1 MVDEKART
9 PGNRRAAAPWLL
21 SILCLCMSCG
31 EGAPTAPP
39 QPVATMVIVA
49 PSAVTLSA
57 LRDTT
62 RLTATVLD
70 QNGQVMTG
78 ALVAYSSSADSVA
91 TVDVSGLV
99 TAVGNGTAVVT
110 ATSGGASGNA
120 TVTVEQRVAE
130 VRVSPDSVTLVALG
144 DIVRLAVEAL
154 DANGHEVAGAEVAWS
169 SADSVAT
176 VDDAGLVTA
185 VGNGTAAVTATSRDV
200 FGSANV
206 AVRQKVAEVRVSPDS
221 VALFSIGDTVRL
233 TAEALDAN
241 HHAVAEAGLDWSGI
255 DSVMTVDPTG
265 LVTAVGNGIAVVT
278 ATSGEASGSATVT
291 VRQKVAELGVS
302 PDTVTLVA
310 VGDTVRLVAEALDA
324 NGHEVANIEFTWSST
339 DSVATVDG
347 SGLATAVGNGIAV
360 VTATSGESSG
370 SATVT
375 VEQRVAEVRVSPD
388 SVTLFA
394 LGDTVRLG
402 ANALDANGHAVAR
415 AGFDWSSSN
424 SVMTVDTTGLIIAI
438 GNGSAVVTATS
449 GDVSGSAT
457 VTVEQRAAE
466 VRVLPE
472 SALLFA
478 IGDTVRLAAE
488 ARDANGHAIAHAE
501 FDWSSSAFGV
511 RVDDSGLVTAV
522 SEGNAVVTAASGEAS
537 GSAAVRVTVLTGPA
551 RDRAILETF
560 YEATGGSA
568 WANNDGWLTDAPLS
582 KWYGVRTDRGGR
594 VVELELIAN
603 NLEGHI
609 PAALG
614 RLDQLRNLELSG
626 APAFGAW
633 CSLTRP
639 GERGGPGWPESA
651 SEVED
656 YDLRSQV
663 THSVGNRTLGADDV
677 PPRALASAGTSVQGP
692 GNRLKGRI
700 PPELGSL
707 TNLESLGLGVNELS
721 GPLPPELGKLVNL
734 TKMWLPGNL
743 LTGSL
748 PPELGNLTR
757 LERLVLT
764 VSYDRSLDPRGP
776 RASLSGPLPPELGK
790 LTNLLELDLF
800 GQRFTGEVPPVFGR
814 LVQLQYLDFAC
825 NRITGTLPSELRKLR
840 ELRFLRLFG
849 NRLDGEFPEWLGELT
864 NLEYVDISGNP
875 FLTGEIPPGIGALT
889 KLVKLFLSENRL
901 SGPIPAEI
909 GRMAG
914 LEKLNVAV
922 NQLSG
927 VLPSQIGNLTNL
939 RSLSVFWNPDLAGP
953 LPREIT
959 RIPLQEFYWDITSLC
974 APQDRGFQGWL
985 AGIRYQN
992 GAGDCKLIPQEVFAA
1007 FYEATGGSSWT
1018 SDSNWLTDAPVSSW
1032 FGVTVEDSL
1041 VTALELPGNGLSGM
1055 LPPAVGDFV
1064 DLKRLDVARNALTG
1078 GLPRDLGDLIE
1089 LRALDLSTNR
1099 FSGRLPR
1106 EFGRFV
1112 ALERLD
1118 LSDNQLEGALPGDL
1132 VNLQSLADLNWSAS
1146 GACAPEAAWFQT
1158 WLGSVATR
1166 SGPTCNGLFS
1176 LSVAAAHLSQAAQ
1189 DIGGEVP
1196 LIAGRPALVR
1206 ILATADRANDH
1217 TPSARAAFLL
1227 DGRGLHTVEMPL
1239 GTSRGLTE
1247 GLPGRLDQWY
1257 HARIPAAALR
1267 PGVEM
1272 AIQVDPDSIV
1282 PRYPLDEVHVPLDVR
1297 EVPPLELTIVPVVTG
1312 SSGDTE
1318 VLEWIRSADDA
1329 PVEFMR
1335 AVLPV
1340 GELDLTIREPLT
1352 IADAPDA
1359 ASFDDWLDL
1368 LEDIALLRATEN
1380 GSGYWYAVVNR
1391 DGDEGIAGIAYVEGR
1406 AGAGI
1411 PHAEVFAHE
1420 LGHNMSLTHAPC
1432 GSPARVDPDFPYP
1445 DGNIGVLGYD
1455 PRSEAFVDPS
1465 TPDLM
1470 SYCRPQWISDY
1481 NFTKA
1486 LEYRIREEGQPR
1498 ARAAQVETGG
1508 SRLLLRGH
1516 VTAEGALHFDPAF
1529 ALDAPAQ
1536 LPSGPGPY
1544 RIEGF
1549 GGGGNLA
1556 FSLDFDMKAVSEGGG
1571 GFLFLLPLAED
1582 RIASLERIVLTGPE
1596 GSAALDRETR
1606 VSPVA
1611 IVIDRET
1618 GRIRSILRGDAAGAV
1633 VAAAAVDVPL
1643 ERERLVVS
1651 YGLPE
1656 LEPW

>member
-1 MVDEKART
+1 
-9 PGNRRAAAPWLL
+9 
-21 SILCLCMSCG
+21 MSCG
-31 EGAPTAPP
+31 EEAPTAPP
-39 QPVATMVIVA
+39 LPVATMVVVA

-144 DIVRLAVEAL
+144 DTVRLAVEAL
-154 DANGHEVAGAEVAWS
+154 DANGHEVAGAEFAWS

-176 VDDAGLVTA
+176 VDGSGLVNA
-185 VGNGTAAVTATSRDV
+185 VGNGTAAVTASSGEVSGGATVTVEQR
-200 FGSANV
+200 
-206 AVRQKVAEVRVSPDS
+206 VAEVRVSPDS
-221 VALFSIGDTVRL
+221 VTLFAIGDTVRL
-233 TAEALDAN
+233 KAEALDAN
-241 HHAVAEAGLDWSGI
+241 SHAVVNAGLDWSGI

-310 VGDTVRLVAEALDA
+310 VGDTVRLAAEALDA
-324 NGHEVANIEFTWSST
+324 NGHAVANIEFTWSST
-339 DSVATVDG
+339 DSVAAVDG
-347 SGLATAVGNGIAV
+347 SGLVAAVGNGTAV
-360 VTATSGESSG
+360 VTAASGESSG

-375 VEQRVAEVRVSPD
+375 VLQRVAAVRVSPD

-394 LGDTVRLG
+394 LGDTVRLT
-402 ANALDANGHAVAR
+402 AEALDANDHAVAH
-415 AGFDWSSSN
+415 AGFDWSSSD
-424 SVMTVDTTGLIIAI
+424 SVMTVDTTGLITAV
-438 GNGSAVVTATS
+438 GNGTAVVTARS

-472 SALLFA
+472 SVMLFA

-488 ARDANGHAIAHAE
+488 ALDANGHTVEHAG

-522 SEGNAVVTAASGEAS
+522 SEGNAVVTATSGEAS
-537 GSAAVRVTVLTGPA
+537 ASVAVRVTVLTGPA
-551 RDRAILETF
+551 RDRAILQAF
-560 YEATGGSA
+560 YEATGGSS
-568 WANNDGWLTDAPLS
+568 WTNNDGWLTDARLDN
-582 KWYGVRTDRGGR
+582 WYGVRTDREGR

-614 RLDQLRNLELSG
+614 RLDQLRSLELSG

-633 CSLTRP
+633 CSVTRT
-639 GERGGPGWPESA
+639 GESGGPGWPESA
-651 SEVED
+651 SQAED

-663 THSVGNRTLGADDV
+663 THSVGNRTLGVDDV
-677 PPRALASAGTSVQGP
+677 PPRALASAGASVQGP

-700 PPELGSL
+700 PPELGNLS
-707 TNLESLGLGVNELS
+707 NLESIGLGVNELS

-734 TKMWLPGNL
+734 RQLWLPGNQ

-748 PPELGNLTR
+748 PSEFGNLTR

-776 RASLSGPLPPELGK
+776 RASLSGRLPPEFGQLV
-790 LTNLLELDLF
+790 NLRELNLF
-800 GQRFTGEVPPVFGR
+800 GHKITGEVPPELGR

-825 NRITGTLPSELRKLR
+825 NRITGTLPSELRQLR
-840 ELRFLRLFG
+840 DLRLLHFFG
-849 NRLDGEFPEWLGELT
+849 NRLDGEFPEWIGELT
-864 NLEYVDISGNP
+864 NLEHLEFTGNP
-875 FLTGEIPPGIGALT
+875 SLTGEIPPGIGALT
-889 KLVKLFLSENRL
+889 KLVKLYLGESRL
-901 SGPIPAEI
+901 VGPIPEEV
-909 GRMAG
+909 GRMAS
-914 LEKLNVAV
+914 LEVLSVV
-922 NQLSG
+922 WNQLSG
-927 VLPSQIGNLTNL
+927 PLPSQIGNLTNL
-939 RSLSVFWNPDLAGP
+939 RSLGVGLNADLVGP
-953 LPREIT
+953 LPRT
-959 RIPLQEFYWDITSLC
+959 LMQTPLRSFYWGGTQLC
-974 APQDRGFQGWL
+974 APGDRAFQGWL
-985 AGIRYQN
+985 ASIGSRGRRCTLVPRQ
-992 GAGDCKLIPQEVFAA
+992 VFAA
-1007 FYEATGGSSWT
+1007 FYEATGGSSWA

-1041 VTALELPGNGLSGM
+1041 VTALELPGNRLSGT

-1078 GLPRDLGDLIE
+1078 GLPRDLGDLIQ

-1099 FSGRLPR
+1099 FSGRVPR
-1106 EFGRFV
+1106 EIGRLG
-1112 ALERLD
+1112 ALQRMD

-1239 GTSRGLTE
+1239 GTSRGLAE

-1297 EVPPLELTIVPVVTG
+1297 EIPPLDLTIVPVVTG
-1312 SSGDTE
+1312 SSSDAE
-1318 VLEWIRSADDA
+1318 VLNWIRSADDA

-1352 IADAPDA
+1352 IASAPEA
-1359 ASFDDWLDL
+1359 ASFDDWLTL

-1391 DGDEGIAGIAYVEGR
+1391 DGDEGIAGIAYVEGWV
-1406 AGAGI
+1406 GAGI

-1445 DGNIGVLGYD
+1445 DGSIGVLGYD

-1486 LEYRIREEGQPR
+1486 LEYRIREEGQPLAPP
-1498 ARAAQVETGG
+1498 ARVETGG

-1516 VTAEGALHFDPAF
+1516 VTEEGALHFDPAF

-1582 RIASLERIVLTGPE
+1582 RIASLERIVLSGPE
-1596 GSAALDRETR
+1596 GSMALDRETR

-1618 GRIRSILRGDAAGAV
+1618 GRIRSILRGEAAGAAM
-1633 VAAAAVDVPL
+1633 AAAAVDVPS